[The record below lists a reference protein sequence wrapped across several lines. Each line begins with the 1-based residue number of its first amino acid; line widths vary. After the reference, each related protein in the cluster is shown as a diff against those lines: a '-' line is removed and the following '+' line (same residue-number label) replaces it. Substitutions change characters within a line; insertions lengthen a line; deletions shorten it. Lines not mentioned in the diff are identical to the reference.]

1 MDQAFALAEMI
12 VLFYMA
18 RSLKAWSNLEL
29 GEGQEQLNEQEWRE
43 KTWKFLIL
51 GIRVRHKLLD
61 TKAKTDIAQL
71 NFILQTLWAI
81 AVALI
86 RSSIIF
92 LYIRIFP
99 ARSFR
104 FTCYAILTLN
114 CTFSLGAVLTVW
126 LICVP
131 IGCMYSTS
139 ICDSC
144 GSVGLYN
151 LLNTTISLLLDIT
164 VVFLPTP
171 VLWGL
176 QMPVKKK
183 VMISGMFGLGI
194 L

>member
-1 MDQAFALAEMI
+1 MARPHK
-12 VLFYMA
+12 VYMA
-18 RSLKAWSNLEL
+18 RPRKMWPNLEAV
-29 GEGQEQLNEQEWRE
+29 EGQELLDLE
-43 KTWKFLIL
+43 LDL
-51 GIRVRHKLLD
+51 RVRHKLLD

-71 NFILQTLWAI
+71 NLILQTLWAI

-86 RSSIIF
+86 RSSIIL

-104 FTCYAILTLN
+104 HTCYAILTLN
-114 CTFSLGAVLTVW
+114 GTFSLGAVLTVW
-126 LICVP
+126 LICAP
-131 IGCMYSTS
+131 RGCKWDFGLN
-139 ICDSC
+139 CDAC
-144 GSVGLYN
+144 GYGGLVGILSA
-151 LLNTTISLLLDIT
+151 TISLLLDIT
-164 VVFLPTP
+164 VVLLPTP

>member
-1 MDQAFALAEMI
+1 MYQAFALAEVMVI
-12 VLFYMA
+12 FYMA
-18 RSLKAWSNLEL
+18 RSLKGWSALEAGEAQGLPTLEL
-29 GEGQEQLNEQEWRE
+29 GM
-43 KTWKFLIL
+43 
-51 GIRVRHKLLD
+51 RVRQKLLY

-71 NFILQTLWAI
+71 NLILQTLWAI

-86 RSSIIF
+86 RSSIIL

-104 FTCYAILTLN
+104 HTCYAILTLN
-114 CTFSLGAVLTVW
+114 GTFSLGAVLTVW

-131 IGCMYSTS
+131 IGCTWSLSY
-139 ICDSC
+139 CDAC
-144 GSVGLYN
+144 GSKRLFN
-151 LLNTTISLLLDIT
+151 LLNATISLLLDIT
-164 VVFLPTP
+164 VVLLPTP

-176 QMPVKKK
+176 QMPVRKK

>member
-1 MDQAFALAEMI
+1 MDQAFALAEVMVI
-12 VLFYMA
+12 FYMA
-18 RSLKAWSNLEL
+18 RSFKGWSNFE
-29 GEGQEQLNEQEWRE
+29 
-43 KTWKFLIL
+43 L

-61 TKAKTDIAQL
+61 TEAKTDIAQL
-71 NFILQTLWAI
+71 NIILQTLWAI

-86 RSSIIF
+86 RSSIIL

-104 FTCYAILTLN
+104 HTCYAILTLN
-114 CTFSLGAVLTVW
+114 GTFSLGAVLTVW

-131 IGCMYSTS
+131 IGCTWDFMG
-139 ICDSC
+139 CNAC
-144 GSVGLYN
+144 GSEGLFN
-151 LLNTTISLLLDIT
+151 LLNATISLLLDIT
-164 VVFLPTP
+164 VVLLPTP

-183 VMISGMFGLGI
+183 LMISGMFGLGI